1 MIRKIIFIFF
11 FTSSLLVT
19 AQDHQDALR
28 LSQSINSGTARFV
41 SMGGAFGALGADFT
55 SLSYNPAGLGVYR
68 ASEFTVTTSLK
79 NKEVSTLYLNQVTH
93 DFRTRLLF
101 DNIGFVS
108 SFKTTKQEEKGLV
121 FLNIG
126 LGYNRLFDFFDE
138 TSAYGANTSSSIM
151 NHFAS
156 VANGNNWFNL
166 TSNDDYNPY
175 RSGSAPW
182 DAIMAWNTFLIDTI
196 PGSINEYSRALNNGE
211 GVYQDQSLSTIG
223 GLGEFTFSFATNF
236 SNKFFIGATLGI
248 QDLYYKQIQYYS
260 EEAFENNTPLPIGY
274 KFNNLDYKQTLT
286 IEGSGLNLKIGAI
299 YKPIPMFR
307 AGIAIHTPTFYSI
320 SETYRASM
328 ESVFSDFN
336 EFATTPINFYDYR
349 IQSPFKAIGSLAFT
363 FREIGLLS
371 FDYEYIDYSTARF
384 IKGGDGYRFKQENS
398 EIGDLYTTTYNL
410 KAGGEVWLKYLAL
423 RAGYAYYGSPFEGNV
438 NMKSSAINVLSA
450 GFGFRI
456 DNLFID
462 WAYQRY
468 YYSDKYSLYINSPEV
483 ERDIKENK
491 FMLTLGF
498 KF

>member
-19 AQDHQDALR
+19 AQDHQDVMR

-55 SLSYNPAGLGVYR
+55 SLTYNPAGLGVYR

-79 NKEVSTLYLNQVTH
+79 NKEVNTLYLNNNTQ
-93 DFRTRLLF
+93 DFRTRFLF
-101 DNIGFVS
+101 DNIGFVT
-108 SFKTTKQEEKGLV
+108 SFKTTKEEEKGLV

-126 LGYNRLFDFFDE
+126 IGYNRLLDFFDE
-138 TSAYGANTSSSIM
+138 TSAFGANTSSSIM
-151 NHFAS
+151 NHFVS
-156 VANGNNWFNL
+156 MANGSNWFNL
-166 TSNDDYNPY
+166 SSNEDYNPY

-196 PGSINEYSRALNNGE
+196 SGSINEYSRALNIGE

-236 SNKFFIGATLGI
+236 SNKLFIGATIGV
-248 QDLYYKQIQYYS
+248 QDLYYKQTQYYW
-260 EEAFENNTPLPIGY
+260 EEAFETNTPLPIGY
-274 KFNNLDYKQTLT
+274 QFENLDYKQTLT
-286 IEGSGLNLKIGAI
+286 VEGSGINFKIGAI

-307 AGIAIHTPTFYSI
+307 AGIAIHTPTFFSI
-320 SETYRASM
+320 NETYRASIK
-328 ESVFSDFN
+328 SVFNDFN
-336 EFATTPINFYDYR
+336 ASASTPINFYDYR

-363 FREIGLLS
+363 FGEIGLIS

-384 IKGGDGYRFKQENS
+384 IKGGDGYRFSQENS
-398 EIGDLYTTTYNL
+398 EINNLYSTTYNL
-410 KAGGEVWLKYLAL
+410 KAGGEVWLKYFAL
-423 RAGYAYYGSPFEGNV
+423 RAGYAYYGSPFEDNV
-438 NMKSSAINVLSA
+438 NMKSSAVNVLSA
-450 GFGFRI
+450 GFGLRI

-462 WAYQRY
+462 WAYQKY
-468 YYSDKYSLYINSPEV
+468 YYSDKYSLYINSPV
-483 ERDIKENK
+483 VDRDVMQNK
-491 FMLTLGF
+491 FLLTLGF